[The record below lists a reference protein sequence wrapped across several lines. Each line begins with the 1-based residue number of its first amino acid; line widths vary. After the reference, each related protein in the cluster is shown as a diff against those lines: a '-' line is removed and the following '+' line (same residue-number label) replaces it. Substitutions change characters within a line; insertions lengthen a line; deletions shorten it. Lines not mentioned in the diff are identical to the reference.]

1 MKKSLALCLT
11 LVLAGS
17 IAIGANADK
26 AAKKAAKQQA
36 KVEKRI
42 KKAQKEEARIQADN
56 QKEAAKKEKQF
67 KKDLAKELKNKKDV
81 IKDAEY
87 KDIKMKYFNAEGYG
101 DAYICK
107 VAQQRF
113 CKIKDYDTGLYVLCD
128 RETSRTQ
135 MESAK
140 EFYKLGRCV
149 KLN

>member
-1 MKKSLALCLT
+1 MKKSLVLFMAL
-11 LVLAGS
+11 VMVGS
-17 IAIGANADK
+17 MAIGANADK
-26 AAKKAAKQQA
+26 AAKKAAKAQA
-36 KVEKRI
+36 
-42 KKAQKEEARIQADN
+42 KAQKEEMRIQKDN
-56 QKEAAKKEKQF
+56 EKEALKAEKKHNKQ
-67 KKDLAKELKNKKDV
+67 LAKELKNKKDV

-87 KDIKMKYFNAEGYG
+87 KDIKTKYFDAEGYG